1 MITIVNY
8 GLGNFGS
15 LLNMFRRIGA
25 KASLESDPDKII
37 KANKLILPGVGAFD
51 TAINEI
57 NNQIGLR
64 EVLNQKAMKD
74 KVPILGICL
83 GMQILTNKSEEGKR
97 LGLGWIP
104 AKTFKF
110 PKNKIL
116 RVPHM
121 GWNNTK
127 VMYQNSL
134 SNNLD
139 SSARYY
145 FVHSYYVRVDQQK
158 FSLMKTTYGID
169 FDSAI
174 FKDNIFGLQF
184 HPEKSHKFG
193 MEILKNFLKI

>member
-83 GMQILTNKSEEGKR
+83 GMQILTNKSEEGQR

-104 AKTFKF
+104 
-110 PKNKIL
+110 
-116 RVPHM
+116 
-121 GWNNTK
+121 
-127 VMYQNSL
+127 
-134 SNNLD
+134 
-139 SSARYY
+139 
-145 FVHSYYVRVDQQK
+145 
-158 FSLMKTTYGID
+158 
-169 FDSAI
+169 
-174 FKDNIFGLQF
+174 
-184 HPEKSHKFG
+184 
-193 MEILKNFLKI
+193 